1 MVQGRSSNTSGGI
14 IRGDECMLR
23 IAEPTVERLVQYYR
37 LLTQLHDE
45 GRKVVSS
52 QEIGDML
59 GLKASQVR
67 KDLSYFGEIGKR
79 GVGYHVERLYQ
90 HVSDILSPNRVWKI
104 ALVGVGRLGEA
115 LLGHKALR
123 SEKFRIEALF
133 DNDPAKVG
141 TTIYGVPCYHSD
153 RMPEILRE
161 KDIEVIVLTVPPV
174 AAQQVVD
181 KAATSGKLK
190 GILNFATAAI
200 AVPKGVLVYRVD
212 ISIEL
217 EKLLFYLKSPAS

>member
-1 MVQGRSSNTSGGI
+1 MVQGRNSNTRGGM
-14 IRGDECMLR
+14 IRGEECMLR

-123 SEKFRIEALF
+123 SEKFRLEALF
-133 DNDPAKVG
+133 DNDPEKVG
-141 TTIYGVPCYHSD
+141 TSIYGIPCYHSD
-153 RMPEILRE
+153 RVPEILME
-161 KDIEVIVLTVPPV
+161 KGIEVIVLTVPAA

-181 KAATSGKLK
+181 KAAAAGTLK

-200 AVPKGVLVYRVD
+200 AVPEGVLVYRVD

-217 EKLLFYLKSPAS
+217 EKLLFYLKGPAG